1 VALVV
6 LLVFVIF
13 FFAMR
18 SPIFLADKPQGN
30 HFPMHR
36 TGSGRGL
43 KRSTGGGAG
52 SGRSARPILVLLV
65 KFIRNVADI
74 RGDGEVMASMIA
86 HASNHDDAG
95 GQGLALRA
103 LRFPSLYAAII
114 VAGTLDVW
122 LTGVLLALGGQE
134 ANPLAN
140 AALQAHGF
148 GGMVLFK
155 YLAVG
160 LVILAC
166 EFVASR
172 DRRTARN
179 LALVLIAIHAAPL
192 PWSAALLAFGV

>member
-1 VALVV
+1 MNGQPS
-6 LLVFVIF
+6 VFSTSHSAYAPI
-13 FFAMR
+13 AR
-18 SPIFLADKPQGN
+18 SGVTCK
-30 HFPMHR
+30 
-36 TGSGRGL
+36 
-43 KRSTGGGAG
+43 
-52 SGRSARPILVLLV
+52 
-65 KFIRNVADI
+65 
-74 RGDGEVMASMIA
+74 
-86 HASNHDDAG
+86 
-95 GQGLALRA
+95 